1 MEDEKSKWEKLKEGI
16 GEATDTFSGKKTEDL
31 VNEYTDLY
39 TKVILG
45 LHQDV
50 EAQKDEINSF
60 QSDRDENAEKLSELS
75 ARLDQLE
82 SLVEEHSDVST
93 QVIVG
98 LQHDMA
104 ALQDAADQTRIIA
117 LAALA
122 VSLIALV
129 GVIWKVL

>member
-1 MEDEKSKWEKLKEGI
+1 MEDDKSKWEKLKEGF

-31 VNEYTDLY
+31 VNEYTELY

-50 EAQKDEINSF
+50 EDQRAEIKSF
-60 QSDRDENAEKLSELS
+60 QGDRDENAEKLNELTS
-75 ARLDQLE
+75 RISQLE

-93 QVIVG
+93 QVIMG
-98 LQHDMA
+98 LRHD
-104 ALQDAADQTRIIA
+104 LETRQEAQGRNRLIA

-122 VSLIALV
+122 ISLIALV
-129 GVIWKVL
+129 GVIWIAL